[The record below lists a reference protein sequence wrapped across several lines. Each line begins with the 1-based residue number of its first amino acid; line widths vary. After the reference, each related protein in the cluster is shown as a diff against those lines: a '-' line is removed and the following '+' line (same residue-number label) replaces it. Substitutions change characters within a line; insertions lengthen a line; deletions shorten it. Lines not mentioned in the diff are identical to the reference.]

1 MPPIESLTFW
11 LSTLSLALLTLA
23 TAVLY
28 LTHRQTR
35 ATLFTELAVRGAALL
50 VCLFYLSYLAQHAE
64 ALPGDAN
71 VYAAAVAG
79 VFLLAAGFLLSV
91 SFSLRRFTKQTAGAV
106 VVTPD
111 FLVSL
116 RTRMASMYGEA
127 PSRFIVYAV
136 GKESAHRAISSVAG
150 KDQADAWKQLPRWF
164 RMLGYGKLRYLS
176 QDAGR
181 ETRVAVWGTL
191 EQNARTP
198 SGECHLTRGYLA
210 GIGKAL
216 VPDMECEVEEIRCAH
231 GKDGEC
237 EFAVRWFE
245 PTPAVTPVA
254 SVATIRQGA

>member
-1 MPPIESLTFW
+1 MAPLETFTFW
-11 LSTLSLALLTLA
+11 LSTAALALLTVA

-50 VCLFYLSYLAQHAE
+50 VCLFYLSYLAEHAD
-64 ALPGDAN
+64 ALPGSAS
-71 VYAAAVAG
+71 VYQAAVAG
-79 VFLLAAGFLLSV
+79 LFLLAAGFLLSV
-91 SFSLRRFTKQTAGAV
+91 SFSLRSFTKRTDGAV

-136 GKESAHRAISSVAG
+136 GKESAHSAIASIAQDNPAES
-150 KDQADAWKQLPRWF
+150 WKQLPRWF
-164 RMLGYGKLRYLS
+164 RLLGYGHLRYLS

-181 ETRVAVWGTL
+181 ETRVIVRGTL
-191 EQNARTP
+191 EQNAHEP

-216 VPDMECEVEEIRCAH
+216 VPGMECEVEEVRCAH
-231 GKDGEC
+231 ASAGEC
-237 EFAVRWFE
+237 EFALRWFE
-245 PTPAVTPVA
+245 PTPAVTPL
-254 SVATIRQGA
+254 ATIKHGA